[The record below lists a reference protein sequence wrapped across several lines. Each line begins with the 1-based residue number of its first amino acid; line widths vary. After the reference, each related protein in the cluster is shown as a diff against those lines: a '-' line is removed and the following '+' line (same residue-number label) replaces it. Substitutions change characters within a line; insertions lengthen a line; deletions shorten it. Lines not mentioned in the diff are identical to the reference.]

1 MKSKAKTKK
10 DFDTVKTF
18 REIKDKIS
26 KEIKGM
32 NFEQLNAYLESIKST
47 VEKKQGQYQKTGIFK
62 IKFVISRLISKL
74 DSAFKYTSSLYL

>member
-1 MKSKAKTKK
+1 MKSKTKTEK

-32 NFEQLNAYLESIKST
+32 NFEQFTAYLE
-47 VEKKQGQYQKTGIFK
+47 KKNIETQKNKTYSQQQ
-62 IKFVISRLISKL
+62 V
-74 DSAFKYTSSLYL
+74 